1 MGSDF
6 MLLSI
11 FHHALLLNFTII
23 LAHVIKEAWWE
34 TCGLL
39 SALLYEFLFLV

>member
-1 MGSDF
+1 MSSDF
-6 MLLSI
+6 TVLLI
-11 FHHALLLNFTII
+11 FHHVLLLNFTII